1 MTTKNAKTVLFASLI
16 AAMILPFSGMNFAE
30 ANMIGVDTEFSNEK
44 VAFLETA
51 TSQTGKWTE
60 TKTNGEYTETWYWDV
75 KENNNKK
82 HVQLNIKVIDGQ
94 GNQVA
99 DDLIKFKVKFD
110 KETNTYEVDN
120 EKLNETKKFKK
131 SQSNSITNSVDTI
144 VIDSSKFAEI
154 DGLVIPGTPLQ
165 VVGQW
170 TNPVVASGN
179 EFGSDS
185 YSTCGNSWYVD
196 FQTNGG
202 SGLRHYDYAGQYN
215 WYTWCIFPTSISNV
229 QIYASQGGWSESDWL
244 QSHASTHTEYD
255 IDMDDSL
262 FMKTVWRY

>member
-1 MTTKNAKTVLFASLI
+1 MIMKNTKTILFASLLV
-16 AAMILPFSGMNFAE
+16 AMILPFSGMNFAE
-30 ANMIGVDTEFSNEK
+30 ANMVDMDTEFSNEK

-60 TKTNGEYTETWYWDV
+60 TKTNGEYIEKWYWDV

-131 SQSNSITNSVDTI
+131 SQSNSITNSDGLATIDLLNTPQVDTI
-144 VIDSSKFAEI
+144 YTTGSQII
-154 DGLVIPGTPLQ
+154 
-165 VVGQW
+165 VVQDW
-170 TNPVVASGN
+170 TNEIVSSGD
-179 EFGSDS
+179 EFDS
-185 YSTCGNSWYVD
+185 NTDSQCGQYWYSEL
-196 FQTNGG
+196 QTNGN
-202 SGLRHYDYAGQYN
+202 SGMRFYDFSGQYS
-215 WYTWCIFPTSISNV
+215 YLEWCIFPNSISTV
-229 QIYASQGGWSESDWL
+229 QIYASQGGWSESDYT
-244 QSHASTHTEYD
+244 SSFASTHTEYD
-255 IDMDDSL
+255 IDMDDRL
-262 FMKTVWRY
+262 YLKIEWRY